1 MGRQATAFLSGRSC
15 PDFAPEDFEVDFE
28 DRARLED
35 LTPLGLA
42 QMGLAVK

>member
-1 MGRQATAFLSGRSC
+1 LPFDETN
-15 PDFAPEDFEVDFE
+15 FEVDFE

-42 QMGLAVK
+42 QMGLAGK